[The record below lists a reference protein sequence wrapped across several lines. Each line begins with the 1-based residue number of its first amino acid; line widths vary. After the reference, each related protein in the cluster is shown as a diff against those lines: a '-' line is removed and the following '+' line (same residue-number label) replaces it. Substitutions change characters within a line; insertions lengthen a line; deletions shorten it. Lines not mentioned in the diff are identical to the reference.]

1 MSRQPRDREAIFG
14 PSGRR
19 MLYEQTQHAS
29 EFSNTPEGQVAM
41 VLLEIGLAP
50 GRSHL
55 SERILDPVTSKLAKV
70 LNARLRS
77 IDVLVRTADTELAV
91 LLGQAQL
98 GVAAAFSERLK
109 QPIDQALS
117 EMNVATDIVVSMGL
131 AANPITSAWRPDAL
145 IELADYRMR
154 CARRRAD
161 TLPSREWA
169 VEVDGDSIPQ
179 AWTDSEVWPAT
190 TEMTTGH
197 MGL

>member
-1 MSRQPRDREAIFG
+1 MSRQPRDHEAIFG

-19 MLYEQTQHAS
+19 MLYEQTQYAS
-29 EFSNTPEGQVAM
+29 EFSNSPEGQVAM
-41 VLLEIGLAP
+41 VLLEVGLAP

-55 SERILDPVTSKLAKV
+55 SERILEPVTSKLAKV

-91 LLGQAQL
+91 LLGQAHL

-131 AANPITSAWRPDAL
+131 AANPMTSAWRPDAL

-154 CARRRAD
+154 CAKRRAEI
-161 TLPSREWA
+161 LPTREWA

-179 AWTDSEVWPAT
+179 AWTDSAVWPAT
-190 TEMTTGH
+190 TEMTSN